1 MSWEEKRITYEHAT
15 LVLREVDQSDLDALF
30 VLLSKGDCGMVLLK
44 TNEWI
49 LRGLEPEDIARSL
62 SQYFHSL
69 LILSLIESPSPSG
82 IAP

>member
-1 MSWEEKRITYEHAT
+1 
-15 LVLREVDQSDLDALF
+15 
-30 VLLSKGDCGMVLLK
+30 MVLLK

-82 IAP
+82 IAPQRIQILQEMVSPHPVLALRKSCNASRDWN